1 MATSAKT
8 SKPPKTPKTPE
19 SATPKP
25 TPRTRSKANV
35 VAAVAVKPKPLKTK
49 AVVNQAA
56 GADTKAKPAKS
67 KVAAKVKPTIL
78 PISDEHRRHYIEL
91 AAFYIA
97 ERRGFSG
104 DNTLEDWL
112 QAEAEINQLLQQGKI
127 NR

>member
-8 SKPPKTPKTPE
+8 PKLAKAAK

-25 TPRTRSKANV
+25 TPRVGLRAKADAETA
-35 VAAVAVKPKPLKTK
+35 VAAKPKPLKAK
-49 AVVNQAA
+49 AVGKKTVGAETKTKPAMTKPAA
-56 GADTKAKPAKS
+56 PAKPA
-67 KVAAKVKPTIL
+67 IL
-78 PISDEHRRHYIEL
+78 PISDEHRRRYIEL

-104 DNTLEDWL
+104 GNTLEDWL
-112 QAEAEINQLLQQGKI
+112 QAEAEIDRLLRQGKI